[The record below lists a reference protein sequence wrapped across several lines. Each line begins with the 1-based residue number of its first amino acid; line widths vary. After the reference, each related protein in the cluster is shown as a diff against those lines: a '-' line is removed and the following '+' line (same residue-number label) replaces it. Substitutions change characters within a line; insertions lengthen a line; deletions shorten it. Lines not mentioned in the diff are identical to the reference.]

1 MNRMFDSF
9 GKRLAVFL
17 NQPLSHYEAFDV
29 VGEESL
35 AATLRPGDVLLVEGN
50 TRIGRVIRYVTQS
63 NWSHSALYI
72 GDALAT
78 GNPHM
83 LVEADIVQG
92 VIASPLSKFAQLN
105 TRICR
110 PVGLQGDA
118 IAKLVDFVVGE
129 IGYAYD
135 LKNVFDLLRFY
146 APFPMPARLRR
157 RMLAFGSGDPTRA
170 ICSTMIA
177 QAFQSVAYPILP
189 RHVAGGDED
198 CSEEACLRFRHFSHF
213 APCDFDRSPYF
224 EIVKPTVVHGFD
236 YRRLHW
242 AADPR
247 SREESSLKGEAPPR
261 QAA

>member
-1 MNRMFDSF
+1 MFDML

-17 NQPLSHYEAFDV
+17 NQPLSRYEAFDV
-29 VGEESL
+29 VGEETL

-63 NWSHSALYI
+63 NWSHAALYI
-72 GDALAT
+72 GDALAC
-78 GNPHM
+78 GDPHM
-83 LVEADIVQG
+83 LVEADIVEG
-92 VIASPLSKFAQLN
+92 VIASPLSRFARLN

-110 PVGLQGDA
+110 PVGLRRDA
-118 IAKLVDFVVGE
+118 IAELVDFVIAE

-146 APFPMPARLRR
+146 APFPMPARYRR

-177 QAFQSVAYPILP
+177 QAFQSVGYPILP
-189 RHVAGGDED
+189 RHVSAGVED

-224 EIVKPTVVHGFD
+224 EIVKPTVEQGFD

-242 AADPR
+242 ATDTRPQAEGAP
-247 SREESSLKGEAPPR
+247 EGEAPPR
-261 QAA
+261 RAA